1 MAGKFWICRGGGDD
15 RRLRWTFIAPNGRT
29 VVDSADT
36 FATEADAVASVARF
50 RERAPGAPVVAPD
63 GDRIPYAFLLHVCPR
78 GYCWE
83 VSGADARTLAWSFL
97 PYDTLKAAFKGI
109 AIVRRLAG
117 DAYLVRPGDPRQ
129 PTTAPRAVRARP
141 AGEVTLT
148 DPERV
153 REWVRRANAELL
165 ALRAG

>member
-1 MAGKFWICRGGGDD
+1 
-15 RRLRWTFIAPNGRT
+15 
-29 VVDSADT
+29 
-36 FATEADAVASVARF
+36 
-50 RERAPGAPVVAPD
+50 
-63 GDRIPYAFLLHVCPR
+63 
-78 GYCWE
+78 
-83 VSGADARTLAWSFL
+83 
-97 PYDTLKAAFKGI
+97 LKSAFKGI